1 VGETL
6 RRMSSDE
13 LPQFFNV
20 LKGEISM
27 VEPRPIVEE
36 EKNKYD
42 SRYLKR
48 RFSVESGITGYW
60 QLNAKNEVDYQE

>member
-1 VGETL
+1 
-6 RRMSSDE
+6 MSSDE

-42 SRYLKR
+42 SRCLKR

-60 QLNAKNEVDYQE
+60 QFKEGIHR